1 MLEQK
6 MKKNSL
12 DTLFTHLSFDL
23 INIYN
28 RLTQKIYIKNKGQKC
43 TFIFTLST
51 FFYNDFDENLN
62 FSLINKW

>member
-1 MLEQK
+1 

-28 RLTQKIYIKNKGQKC
+28 HLTQKINIKNKGQIC

-51 FFYNDFDENLN
+51 FFYNDFNENLI
-62 FSLINKW
+62 FSLNNK